1 MVRCKRILFKI
12 IVANSSR
19 MSYNIFVVTDTQF
32 KLKGEQMNAYE
43 IHNAILTSELT
54 ATDLCTLNDAI
65 ETVRDRFVQ
74 DVVVNQRVK
83 WTFCKSTNF
92 GTVQS
97 VTSEAVQVL
106 VDSGSQLWWVPT
118 DILQAA

>member
-1 MVRCKRILFKI
+1 
-12 IVANSSR
+12 
-19 MSYNIFVVTDTQF
+19 
-32 KLKGEQMNAYE
+32 MNAFK
-43 IHNAILTSELT
+43 IHNAILTSNLT

-65 ETVRDRFVQ
+65 ETVRARFVQ
-74 DVVVNQRVK
+74 EVVVNQRVK
-83 WTFCKSTNF
+83 WTFCKLTNF